1 MAVLQDRLK
10 QLEDIVRQQQP
21 ATSHSNAGHA
31 EETRTDHT
39 ADELNAEELTNWEP
53 SDLTDDS
60 STSIPDLNRAISSDA
75 ADGADH
81 STDDIY
87 DDEDDNINATQFLQ
101 IPVVLPPAQQAW
113 VLLQEYLVD
122 FNKAWPLFD
131 QDKLIDLYT
140 GVFAET
146 PNLDCL
152 RLKGVYSTLAIAYRL
167 HAMSPLASDADNHNA
182 KSFVEQTSYALPRI
196 LVARPSLPSAQYLSA
211 MAVVMHGTHDSQG
224 TRSLLAAALR
234 MLLDLSPHS
243 LDYEERQ
250 AARVFWIASTMD
262 VDLAVRN
269 GQWSSTVFSPPHSYR
284 LPQSEDTGTLP
295 IGEQQFPIFQHRIQ
309 LTKIQ
314 TRFLQTVASVPSLRT
329 LPANNS
335 ERQEFSASL
344 QTVATSLSDWRLR
357 DPLFQRCPESYRHK
371 LHRSDLVHLTVLEA
385 TYFNTLFRLQ
395 GALQGIGPFNG
406 SAMLHLPRYQKLDFW
421 DHLSEAVRL
430 LSLFNFL
437 THGDFAFV
445 WLVIDAVV
453 SAAYVLLNS
462 AVQQPHLSKAKEGL
476 AATTQVLRLLGELM
490 QKHPQRR
497 LSAALAE
504 LGRLHQQTLVKPGL
518 PTG

>member
-10 QLEDIVRQQQP
+10 QLEDIVKQQQP
-21 ATSHSNAGHA
+21 ATSHLHAGHA
-31 EETRTDHT
+31 GGLRTNHT
-39 ADELNAEELTNWEP
+39 ADELDAEHLTNWEARNI
-53 SDLTDDS
+53 TDDGP
-60 STSIPDLNRAISSDA
+60 TSIPSLQGAIPSEV
-75 ADGADH
+75 ADGADN
-81 STDDIY
+81 SNDDTY

-101 IPVVLPPAQQAW
+101 IPVVLPPASQAW
-113 VLLQEYLVD
+113 MLLQEYLVD
-122 FNKAWPLFD
+122 FNKAWPLFN
-131 QDKLIDLYT
+131 QEKLVDLYT

-243 LDYEERQ
+243 LDYEEKQ

-262 VDLAVRN
+262 VDLAIRN
-269 GQWSSTVFSPPHSYR
+269 GQWSSTVFSPPHCYH
-284 LPQSEDTGTLP
+284 LPQSEDTGSLP
-295 IGEQQFPIFQHRIQ
+295 IGEQQFPIFEHHIR

-314 TRFLQTVASVPSLRT
+314 SRFLQTVASVPSLLA
-329 LPANNS
+329 LPANS
-335 ERQEFSASL
+335 AERQQFSASL
-344 QTVATSLSDWRLR
+344 QAVAASLSEWRLHE
-357 DPLFQRCPESYRHK
+357 PLFQKCPESYRHK
-371 LHRSDLVHLTVLEA
+371 LHRSDLVHLIVLEA

-395 GALQGIGPFNG
+395 GALQRIGPFNG
-406 SAMLHLPRYQKLDFW
+406 SAMLHLPRYQGLHFCEY
-421 DHLSEAVRL
+421 LPEAVRL

-453 SAAYVLLNS
+453 SAAFVLLNS
-462 AVQQPHLSKAKEGL
+462 AVQQPLLSEGL
-476 AATTQVLRLLGELM
+476 AATTQVLWILHELV
-490 QKHPQRR
+490 QKHPQKR
-497 LSAALAE
+497 LTAALAE
-504 LGRLHQQTLVKPGL
+504 LRRLHHQTLAKPGL
-518 PTG
+518 PTGQ